1 MQFQTSQDFNI
12 VIEKYKNAVQF
23 FDLEKIKTEIAL
35 LQKELENP
43 KIWNNQKEAQELSQ
57 NLKENKGKLEMLN
70 FWQSLYDDIVVLKD
84 LFETDIEFKDEAILK
99 ANKLNEERGGF
110 CFF

>member
-57 NLKENKGKLEMLN
+57 NLKENKGKPPNLGTRVFTEY
-70 FWQSLYDDIVVLKD
+70 SIPC
-84 LFETDIEFKDEAILK
+84 I
-99 ANKLNEERGGF
+99 
-110 CFF
+110 